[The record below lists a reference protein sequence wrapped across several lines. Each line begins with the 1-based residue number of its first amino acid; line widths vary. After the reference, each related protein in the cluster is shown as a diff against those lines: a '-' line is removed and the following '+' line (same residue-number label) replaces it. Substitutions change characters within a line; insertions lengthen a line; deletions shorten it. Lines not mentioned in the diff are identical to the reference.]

1 MKLKSLVS
9 YFKENKKR
17 LILSILGIAI
27 GVFSLSLMM
36 GITQAMK
43 LKVERAIGKLGSR
56 VLVILPG
63 EVKNLG
69 GRTVQLSFYPTL
81 KVKDAEE
88 IKEKC
93 PDVEEVSPYKKV
105 SPNVHYMGKRITAEV
120 YGVWPSYS
128 KIADYK
134 PICGR
139 FLNKEDNE
147 EIAQRAVLGYEVAK
161 KLYGEECPVGKVIYL
176 FNAPYRIVGVME
188 KRGTDLS
195 GENLDERV
203 YIPLSSAVK
212 RISNVDYVD
221 GIYLLPSEGA
231 EIEKVKRELEEFLIK
246 RHGKKDFSVNKFEDL
261 INTQKQAMEIFSKLS
276 LIVSSISFG
285 VGALGILG
293 VMTLSVYERL
303 VEIGVKRTFGA
314 TRLEIALQFLIESA
328 VLSLIGGIGG
338 ALLSSLIVLAV
349 STFAGWGTFVP
360 LRGALISLLLAGLV
374 GTISGVYPALRASSF
389 DPKEILKET

>member
-147 EIAQRAVLGYEVAK
+147 GIAQRAVLGYEVAK

-231 EIEKVKRELEEFLIK
+231 EIEKVKREVEEFLIK

>member
-231 EIEKVKRELEEFLIK
+231 EIEKVKREVEEFLIK

>member
-231 EIEKVKRELEEFLIK
+231 EIEKVKREVEEFLIK

-276 LIVSSISFG
+276 FIVSSISFG

>member
-88 IKEKC
+88 IKKKC

-139 FLNKEDNE
+139 FLSKEDNE

-231 EIEKVKRELEEFLIK
+231 EIEKVKREVEEFLIK

-293 VMTLSVYERL
+293 VMILSVYERL

-314 TRLEIALQFLIESA
+314 TRLEIALQFLIESV